1 MADSMSSVSAGSSPA
16 ARLDLDPRHLATRA
30 PVKVDAETAP
40 TREADRVE
48 VSQVASMLSKL
59 KNLPEVRQDL
69 VAKVRAELAAGT
81 YNADDKLDA
90 ALDALLDDIEGRI

>member
-16 ARLDLDPRHLATRA
+16 ARLDLDPRLLPTRT
-30 PVKVDAETAP
+30 PVKVDAEAAP
-40 TREADRVE
+40 GREADRVE

-81 YNADDKLDA
+81 YDTEEKLDG